1 MSRTVFT
8 LMSSFAFFAAS
19 SICAKT
25 MLSSNQVALDF
36 KDMSASNTS
45 SHPVAR
51 HFVAVSRQQFPM
63 ASSLGPV
70 GRLAARPH
78 IVSAVL
84 RQSTTSPFLRATA
97 TSQFHT
103 SRARNATPS
112 GPPPKGFR
120 LPRPQRFDE
129 GESSIN
135 KASNYF
141 LMTEMF
147 RGMYVV
153 LEQYFRPP

>member
-1 MSRTVFT
+1 MPEMVFS

-25 MLSSNQVALDF
+25 TLPPNQTALDS
-36 KDMSASNTS
+36 MTSNIFNVPLLCHLTAVAQQHFIMATTLS
-45 SHPVAR
+45 PVA
-51 HFVAVSRQQFPM
+51 
-63 ASSLGPV
+63 
-70 GRLAARPH
+70 RLAARPQM
-78 IVSAVL
+78 ISAVL
-84 RQSTTSPFLRATA
+84 RQSTTSPFVRATA
-97 TSQFHT
+97 TSHFHT

-120 LPRPQRFDE
+120 LGRPQRFDE

-153 LEQYFRPP
+153 LEQFFRPP

>member
-1 MSRTVFT
+1 
-8 LMSSFAFFAAS
+8 MSSFAFFAAS

-51 HFVAVSRQQFPM
+51 HFVAVSRQQFTM